1 VVPRGALRS
10 RVSTF
15 PLIIASST
23 MAEALAATEN
33 RGDGCP
39 RCRELE
45 QLVAILREQINV
57 NNTPTK
63 RPNSEKW
70 TASDEKPFLQ
80 EYFEYRKSDFE
91 REKGLCKLTIV
102 RGSLVDAEE
111 DYKVHLVSAD
121 MKRSRGV
128 AVAFADAYGPV
139 DMANHNFKVG
149 DIHEQS
155 KNGSTLLNLVHK
167 DKYFFKF
174 GYDPNAFLSNIVD
187 ALAKLKEYCIEKD
200 IKRLALVRIAANTER
215 VHWRWTQRK
224 LLEIFKDVEITLAVY
239 LHNPPRKFFH
249 KTTSSPA
256 DSVVLDEVDDPAT
269 RLLLESAAK
278 RLTNR
283 VTGEKSGKLKGS
295 VGGGSLPMLPLPN
308 RKPPRHPL
316 PPKVKESKGKKG
328 GKANSSTS
336 RRNLPKE
343 TEGATDGRTSHG
355 GQIVVETRD
364 MTPKRLSGGGGQS
377 KLPSPLHEPPLTN
390 TPKKVKSGVKSSR
403 KANSLSSPCMPPADS
418 TAAMFEVILQLREE
432 MSKIR
437 TDVADLRRST
447 TPAKSQRSYFPFSP
461 ASSMFIT
468 SRKKKKTSTQEQE
481 QEQEQPK
488 NTSSL
493 ISTK

>member
-1 VVPRGALRS
+1 
-10 RVSTF
+10 
-15 PLIIASST
+15 
-23 MAEALAATEN
+23 MAESLVATEN

-45 QLVAILREQINV
+45 QLVATLRDQI
-57 NNTPTK
+57 NTPTK

-70 TASDEKPFLQ
+70 TASDDKPFLQ
-80 EYFEYRKSDFE
+80 EYFEYRKSNFE
-91 REKGLCKLTIV
+91 QEKGLCRLTIV

-128 AVAFADAYGPV
+128 AVAFAEAYGPV
-139 DMANHNFKVG
+139 DMDNHKFKVG
-149 DIHEQS
+149 DIHEQI

-187 ALAKLKEYCIEKD
+187 ALAKLKEYCIQND

-224 LLEIFKDVEITLAVY
+224 LLEIFDDVEITLAVY

-256 DSVVLDEVDDPAT
+256 DSVVLDKVDDHTT
-269 RLLLESAAK
+269 RLLLDSAAK

-283 VTGEKSGKLKGS
+283 VPGEKPRKSKGS

-316 PPKVKESKGKKG
+316 LPKVKEFKGKNDG
-328 GKANSSTS
+328 NTNPSTS

-343 TEGATDGRTSHG
+343 KKGARNQTDGRMSHG
-355 GQIVVETRD
+355 GHFAVETRD
-364 MTPKRLSGGGGQS
+364 TTPKRLSGGGGQS

-390 TPKKVKSGVKSSR
+390 TPKKVKSGGKGSR
-403 KANSLSSPCMPPADS
+403 KANYLSSPCMPPADS
-418 TAAMFEVILQLREE
+418 TAALFEVILQLREE

-447 TPAKSQRSYFPFSP
+447 TPAKLQRSYFPAFSP
-461 ASSMFIT
+461 ASSMFVT
-468 SRKKKKTSTQEQE
+468 ARKKKTSNQEQE
-481 QEQEQPK
+481 EEK